1 MKGLFSIVENMEK
14 VENQRLDNLCKKL
27 EKLTKDQT
35 IISAAIQYKK
45 SQEIIDKKVKNEN
58 AAISYGIIKI
68 NKKVIEN
75 IDKYTE
81 VEKEYQEI
89 MKKYENDLTELA
101 QYHDSQIVMG
111 YIKILEE
118 ELKQKKI
125 LAKLFYAKQEENLAR
140 ERVDN
145 SDDQISEKIYD
156 MEEEIAKSE
165 QKIRRTK
172 TTIKK
177 RILQKE
183 DELTSLFE
191 TREKGIQKESIKGPK
206 IFNKA
211 TRFFLGKLNP
221 TKQIQRNVFNNLK
234 KRIDE
239 YEKNKIE
246 IKIKDEYVEENIAK
260 TLEKI
265 TTKDQWRRIWQ
276 KIKMKRKL

>member
-1 MKGLFSIVENMEK
+1 
-14 VENQRLDNLCKKL
+14 
-27 EKLTKDQT
+27 
-35 IISAAIQYKK
+35 
-45 SQEIIDKKVKNEN
+45 
-58 AAISYGIIKI
+58 
-68 NKKVIEN
+68 
-75 IDKYTE
+75 
-81 VEKEYQEI
+81 
-89 MKKYENDLTELA
+89 
-101 QYHDSQIVMG
+101 MG

-246 IKIKDEYVEENIAK
+246 IKIKDEYAEENIAK

-265 TTKDQWRRIWQ
+265 TTKD
-276 KIKMKRKL
+276 

>member
-246 IKIKDEYVEENIAK
+246 IKIKDEYAEENIAK

-265 TTKDQWRRIWQ
+265 TTKD
-276 KIKMKRKL
+276 

>member
-81 VEKEYQEI
+81 VEKEYQKI

-172 TTIKK
+172 TTI
-177 RILQKE
+177 
-183 DELTSLFE
+183 
-191 TREKGIQKESIKGPK
+191 
-206 IFNKA
+206 
-211 TRFFLGKLNP
+211 
-221 TKQIQRNVFNNLK
+221 
-234 KRIDE
+234 
-239 YEKNKIE
+239 
-246 IKIKDEYVEENIAK
+246 
-260 TLEKI
+260 
-265 TTKDQWRRIWQ
+265 
-276 KIKMKRKL
+276 

>member
-75 IDKYTE
+75 IDKYAE

-125 LAKLFYAKQEENLAR
+125 LAKLFYAKQEENLA
-140 ERVDN
+140 
-145 SDDQISEKIYD
+145 
-156 MEEEIAKSE
+156 
-165 QKIRRTK
+165 
-172 TTIKK
+172 K
-177 RILQKE
+177 R
-183 DELTSLFE
+183 
-191 TREKGIQKESIKGPK
+191 
-206 IFNKA
+206 NKH
-211 TRFFLGKLNP
+211 K
-221 TKQIQRNVFNNLK
+221 
-234 KRIDE
+234 
-239 YEKNKIE
+239 
-246 IKIKDEYVEENIAK
+246 
-260 TLEKI
+260 
-265 TTKDQWRRIWQ
+265 
-276 KIKMKRKL
+276 

>member
-1 MKGLFSIVENMEK
+1 MKGLFSIVENMGK
-14 VENQRLDNLCKKL
+14 VENQRLDSLCKKL
-27 EKLTKDQT
+27 EKLTKDQA

-45 SQEIIDKKVKNEN
+45 SQEIIDQKVKNEN
-58 AAISYGIIKI
+58 AAISYGIIRI

-75 IDKYTE
+75 LDKYTE
-81 VEKEYQEI
+81 IEKEYQEI

-101 QYHDSQIVMG
+101 QYHDSQVIMG
-111 YIKILEE
+111 YTKILEE
-118 ELKQKKI
+118 ELKQKEI
-125 LAKLFYAKQEENLAR
+125 IAKLFYAKKEETLAKG
-140 ERVDN
+140 RVDN

-156 MEEEIAKSE
+156 MEEELTKSE

-177 RILQKE
+177 RIILKE

-191 TREKGIQKESIKGPK
+191 TKEKEIIKENIKGPR
-206 IFNKA
+206 IFDKA

-234 KRIDE
+234 KRINE

-246 IKIKDEYVEENIAK
+246 IKIKEEYTEGNIEKTIAK
-260 TLEKI
+260 IVEKMN
-265 TTKDQWRRIWQ
+265 TKE
-276 KIKMKRKL
+276 

>member
-75 IDKYTE
+75 IDKYAE

-177 RILQKE
+177 RIL
-183 DELTSLFE
+183 LE

-265 TTKDQWRRIWQ
+265 TTKD
-276 KIKMKRKL
+276 

>member
-1 MKGLFSIVENMEK
+1 MKGRKRNKKFKMKGLFSIVENMEK

-246 IKIKDEYVEENIAK
+246 IKIKDEYAEENIAK

-265 TTKDQWRRIWQ
+265 TTKD
-276 KIKMKRKL
+276 

>member
-239 YEKNKIE
+239 YA
-246 IKIKDEYVEENIAK
+246 EENIAK

-265 TTKDQWRRIWQ
+265 TTKD
-276 KIKMKRKL
+276 

>member
-81 VEKEYQEI
+81 VEKEYQKI

-221 TKQIQRNVFNNLK
+221 TKQIQRNVFNNLYPK
-234 KRIDE
+234 FVLNGIDAVSTDTMHR
-239 YEKNKIE
+239 

-265 TTKDQWRRIWQ
+265 TTKD
-276 KIKMKRKL
+276 

>member
-1 MKGLFSIVENMEK
+1 
-14 VENQRLDNLCKKL
+14 
-27 EKLTKDQT
+27 
-35 IISAAIQYKK
+35 
-45 SQEIIDKKVKNEN
+45 
-58 AAISYGIIKI
+58 
-68 NKKVIEN
+68 
-75 IDKYTE
+75 
-81 VEKEYQEI
+81 
-89 MKKYENDLTELA
+89 
-101 QYHDSQIVMG
+101 
-111 YIKILEE
+111 
-118 ELKQKKI
+118 
-125 LAKLFYAKQEENLAR
+125 
-140 ERVDN
+140 
-145 SDDQISEKIYD
+145 

-246 IKIKDEYVEENIAK
+246 IKIKDEYAEENIAK

-265 TTKDQWRRIWQ
+265 TTKD
-276 KIKMKRKL
+276 